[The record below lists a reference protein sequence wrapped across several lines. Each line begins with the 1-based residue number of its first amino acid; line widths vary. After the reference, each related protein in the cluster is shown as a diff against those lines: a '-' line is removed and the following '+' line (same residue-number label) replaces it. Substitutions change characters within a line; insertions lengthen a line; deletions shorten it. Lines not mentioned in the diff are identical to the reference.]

1 MKKTILIVLNNI
13 GIDAGPFTISTNVE
27 GVIATGV
34 LASALISGYYVQVDV
49 STTVVYVTS
58 TGECN
63 TEVTLVIDPN
73 PTQTT
78 TPGLTPTSTPTV
90 SVTRTPTRTPT
101 PTVTSTATPTGTSN
115 PTSTPTPTLTATAS
129 PAIWQL
135 IGAYDGNI
143 SCSGEVQYTDC
154 SGNPQTINV
163 SDLQY
168 VYICAYGVPIST
180 DSCVNISYYSA
191 GSVLPTA
198 TPTTTPGLTLTPT
211 SSPTAS
217 LTATPTKTVT
227 STATNTPTTT
237 ATPTATPTLTPT
249 QTNSQTPLRT
259 RTPTPTPTLTSTQT
273 ATRTLTPT
281 PTSTPTETFVAP

>member
-27 GVIATGV
+27 GIIATAV
-34 LASALISGYYVQVDV
+34 PASSLIAGYYVQVDV
-49 STTVVYVTS
+49 STTIVYVQS
-58 TGECN
+58 TGECS

-90 SVTRTPTRTPT
+90 SVTRTPTKTPT
-101 PTVTSTATPTGTSN
+101 PSITSTATPTGTSN
-115 PTSTPTPTLTATAS
+115 PTATPTPTVTSTSS
-129 PAIWQL
+129 PVIWQL
-135 IGAYDGNI
+135 VGAYDGNI

-168 VYICAYGVPIST
+168 VYICAYGIPVST

-198 TPTTTPGLTLTPT
+198 TPTKTPGLTLTLT
-211 SSPTAS
+211 SSPTATVTGTPTQS
-217 LTATPTKTVT
+217 VTATPTTTPT
-227 STATNTPTTT
+227 STGTPTP
-237 ATPTATPTLTPT
+237 TPTITTT
-249 QTNSQTPLRT
+249 QTNSQTPIRT
-259 RTPTPTPTLTSTQT
+259 KTPTPTQTVTATPT

-281 PTSTPTETFVAP
+281 PTSTPTATFIVP